1 MMGYGYFA
9 MCDRQSGQYLGD
21 VGIANHKRGLHPD
34 FDDAPETGWV
44 LSPAAFGKGYATEAM
59 VAVLEWFERAHG
71 KQRTVCMIESPHVA
85 SLNVARKLGYL
96 AFTEVMI
103 GDDAITLLERG

>member
-9 MCDRQSGQYLGD
+9 MCDRESGQYLGD

-44 LSPAAFGKGYATEAM
+44 LSPTAFGKGYATEAM
-59 VAVLEWFERAHG
+59 MAVLDWFEGAHG
-71 KQRTVCMIESPHVA
+71 KCRTVCMIETPHAVSKNVA
-85 SLNVARKLGYL
+85 SKLGYTPF
-96 AFTEVMI
+96 AEVMI
-103 GDDAITLLERG
+103 GDDPITLLERA